1 MLIGDLVGS
10 IFLLL
15 FVRRISTFLL
25 DLFMSH
31 DHFGYMVLFL
41 WSSQPFLFDISDKK
55 KKKIQMESRSL
66 QLETV
71 KFDQNEK
78 LMFRPPD
85 KKYSLKT
92 RT

>member
-1 MLIGDLVGS
+1 
-10 IFLLL
+10 
-15 FVRRISTFLL
+15 
-25 DLFMSH
+25 
-31 DHFGYMVLFL
+31 
-41 WSSQPFLFDISDKK
+41 
-55 KKKIQMESRSL
+55 MESRSL

-92 RT
+92 RTWRTVHLYDNRLRDLYFP

>member
-1 MLIGDLVGS
+1 
-10 IFLLL
+10 
-15 FVRRISTFLL
+15 
-25 DLFMSH
+25 
-31 DHFGYMVLFL
+31 MVLFL

-92 RT
+92 RTWRTVHLYDNRLRDLYFP